1 MGEVKKIRTVCRSC
15 HGGCGV
21 IAHVKD
27 GKVIK
32 VEGDPESP
40 ISHGTMCSKG
50 LAITQLAYH
59 PDRVLYPM
67 KKSDNGWERI
77 SWDEALDTLAEKF
90 KQVTKENGAESIV
103 VGQGTGRDY
112 ESHLYRFANLL
123 GTPNVLTAGH
133 MCYVSRVGATLIT
146 CGNLPV
152 CDYEGEP
159 KCIVMWAC
167 NPQWT
172 NPDEY
177 KGEGFWRAYIKG
189 SKLIVIDPR
198 KGFLAKKADLW
209 LQLRPGTDAA
219 LAMGFFNVIVEED
232 LYDREF
238 VDNYVNGWD
247 AFVRRVRE
255 YPLEQVEEITWVKQD
270 LIRKAARMYAT
281 TKPACINWGVPTEQT
296 LNCTDC
302 TRILTGLM
310 AATGNL
316 DAPGG
321 NVFFVPPPTRTVS
334 EFARHKDLPPE
345 QRAKRLGGDQYKLA
359 SRVALITPKVAWDA
373 ILTGKPYP
381 LKAGLLCGT
390 NPVTTRAN
398 AKEAYDALK
407 KLEFL
412 AVIDFFLTP
421 TAELA
426 DIFLP
431 AGTWLEQN
439 HVADNWKRHGYVL
452 ARQKAVEIGECWQ
465 DHKVFLELGKRMGQ
479 DWWDTVEDALD
490 YILEPSGLTWEE
502 FKGKGYLK
510 GDQVYYKYREKG
522 FSTPTG
528 KVELHS
534 TILEKWG
541 YDPLPKYTE
550 MPESPISRPD
560 LLDRYPYILNAGLR
574 TPTFFHSANRMIPW
588 LREIRPD
595 PIVEIHPETAKKHGI
610 KEGQWV
616 YIESPRGRVKQRAKL
631 NDGIDPRV
639 IVAEHGWWFPEIK
652 DPGHGWDIS
661 NINILTDNSHES
673 MDPVMG
679 ATNLRVL
686 LCNILPCEDEQE
698 GTRWERFL

>member
-1 MGEVKKIRTVCRSC
+1 MGEVRKVRTVCRSC

-32 VEGDPESP
+32 VEGDSESP
-40 ISHGTMCSKG
+40 ISHGTLCSKG

-59 PDRVLYPM
+59 PDRVIYPM
-67 KKSDNGWERI
+67 KKGDNGWERI
-77 SWDEALDTLAEKF
+77 TWDEALDTVIGKF
-90 KQVTKENGAESIV
+90 KEVIKEHGPESIV
-103 VGQGTGRDY
+103 IGQGTGRDY

-133 MCYVSRVGATLIT
+133 MCYVSRVAATLIT
-146 CGNLPV
+146 CGNLPI
-152 CDYEGEP
+152 CDYKAEP

-177 KGEGFWRAYIKG
+177 KGEGFWRAYKKG

-198 KGFLAKKADLW
+198 KGFLAKKAHLW

-219 LAMGFFNVIVEED
+219 LAFGFLHVIINEG
-232 LYDREF
+232 LYDEEF
-238 VDNYVNGWD
+238 VKNYIHGWD
-247 AFVRRVRE
+247 EFKERVKE
-255 YPLEQVEEITWVKQD
+255 YTLERVEKITWVKKE
-270 LIRKAARMYAT
+270 LIRKAARIYAT
-281 TKPACINWGVPTEQT
+281 VKPACINWGVPTEQT

-302 TRILTGLM
+302 TRLLTGLM
-310 AATGNL
+310 AVTGNL
-316 DAPGG
+316 DVAGG
-321 NVFFVPPPTRTVS
+321 NAFFVPPPVRTVS
-334 EFARHKDLPPE
+334 QFSRHKDLSPE
-345 QRAKRLGGDQYKLA
+345 QRKKRLGGEQYKLA

-373 ILTGKPYP
+373 ILTGEPYP

-390 NPVTTRAN
+390 NPVITRAN
-398 AKEAYDALK
+398 AREAYEALK
-407 KLEFL
+407 KIDFL

-439 HVADNWKRHGYVL
+439 HVADNWKRHGYAL

-465 DHKVFLELGKRMGQ
+465 DHKIFQELGKKMGQ
-479 DWWDTVEDALD
+479 KWWDTVEDALD
-490 YILEPSGLTWEE
+490 YLLEPTGLTWEQ
-502 FKGKGYLK
+502 FKEKGYLK
-510 GDQVYYKYREKG
+510 GEQVYYKYKEKG

-528 KVELHS
+528 KVELYS
-534 TILEKWG
+534 TVLEKWG
-541 YDPLPKYTE
+541 HDPLPKYTE
-550 MPESPISRPD
+550 IPESPVSRPD
-560 LLDRYPYILNAGLR
+560 LLVDYPYILNAGLR
-574 TPTFFHSANRMIPW
+574 TPTFFHSANRNIPW

-595 PIVEIHPETAKKHGI
+595 PIVEIHPDTAAKHGI
-610 KEGQWV
+610 EEGDWV
-616 YIESPRGRVKQRAKL
+616 YITSPRGRAKERAKL
-631 NDGIDPRV
+631 NDGIDPQV
-639 IVAEHGWWFPEIK
+639 IVAEHGWWFPEVK
-652 DPGHGWDIS
+652 DPGHGWDTA

-686 LCNILPCEDEQE
+686 LCNISPCEAEQE
-698 GTRWERFL
+698 ELR

>member
-1 MGEVKKIRTVCRSC
+1 MGEVRKVRTVCRSC

-32 VEGDPESP
+32 VEGDSESP
-40 ISHGTMCSKG
+40 ISHGTLCSKG

-59 PDRVLYPM
+59 PDRIIYPM
-67 KKSDNGWERI
+67 KKGDNGWERI
-77 SWDEALDTLAEKF
+77 TWDEALDTVIGKF
-90 KQVTKENGAESIV
+90 KEVIKEHGPESIV
-103 VGQGTGRDY
+103 IGQGTGRDY

-133 MCYVSRVGATLIT
+133 MCYVSRVAATLIT
-146 CGNLPV
+146 CGNLPI
-152 CDYEGEP
+152 CDYKAEP

-177 KGEGFWRAYIKG
+177 KGEGFWRAYKKG

-198 KGFLAKKADLW
+198 KGFLAKKAHLW

-219 LAMGFFNVIVEED
+219 LAFGFLHVIIDEG
-232 LYDREF
+232 LYDEEF
-238 VDNYVNGWD
+238 VKNYIHGWEE
-247 AFVRRVRE
+247 FKERVKE
-255 YPLEQVEEITWVKQD
+255 YPLERVEEITWVKKE
-270 LIRKAARMYAT
+270 LIRKAARIYAT
-281 TKPACINWGVPTEQT
+281 VKPACINWGVPTEQT

-302 TRILTGLM
+302 TRLLTGLM
-310 AATGNL
+310 AVTGNL
-316 DAPGG
+316 DVAGG
-321 NVFFVPPPTRTVS
+321 NAFFVPPPVRTVS
-334 EFARHKDLPPE
+334 QFSRHKDLSPE
-345 QRAKRLGGDQYKLA
+345 QRKKRLGGEQYKLA

-390 NPVTTRAN
+390 NPVITRAN
-398 AKEAYDALK
+398 AREAYEALK
-407 KLEFL
+407 KIDFL

-439 HVADNWKRHGYVL
+439 HVADNWKRHGYAL

-465 DHKVFLELGKRMGQ
+465 DHKIFQELGKKMGQ
-479 DWWDTVEDALD
+479 EWWDTVEDALD
-490 YILEPSGLTWEE
+490 YLLEPTGLTWEQ
-502 FKGKGYLK
+502 FKEKGYLK
-510 GDQVYYKYREKG
+510 GEQVYYKYKEKG

-528 KVELHS
+528 KMELYS
-534 TILEKWG
+534 TVLEKWG
-541 YDPLPKYTE
+541 HDPLPKYTE
-550 MPESPISRPD
+550 IPESPVSRPD
-560 LLDRYPYILNAGLR
+560 LLEDYPYILNAGLR

-610 KEGQWV
+610 EEGDWV
-616 YIESPRGRVKQRAKL
+616 YITSPRGRAKERAKL
-631 NDGIDPRV
+631 NDGIDPQV
-639 IVAEHGWWFPEIK
+639 IVAEHGWWFPEVK
-652 DPGHGWDIS
+652 DPGHGWDTA

-686 LCNILPCEDEQE
+686 LCNISPCEAE
-698 GTRWERFL
+698 

>member
-1 MGEVKKIRTVCRSC
+1 MSELKKIRTICRSC

-27 GKVIK
+27 GRVVK

-40 ISHGTMCSKG
+40 ISRGTLCSKG

-59 PDRVLYPM
+59 PDRIIHPM
-67 KKSDNGWERI
+67 KKVGDKLSGNWERI
-77 SWDEALDTLAEKF
+77 TWDEALDTICNRF
-90 KQVTKENGAESIV
+90 KELIQDHGPESIV

-133 MCYVSRVGATLIT
+133 MCYVSRVGATLVT

-152 CDYEGEP
+152 CDYEADP
-159 KCIVMWAC
+159 RCIVMWGC

-177 KGEGFWRAYIKG
+177 KGEVFWRAYKRG
-189 SKLIVIDPR
+189 ATLIVIDPR
-198 KGFLAKKADLW
+198 RGFLADKADHW
-209 LQLRPGTDAA
+209 LQVRPGTDAA
-219 LAMGFFNVIVEED
+219 LAMGFHHVIIEEE

-238 VDNYVNGWD
+238 VQNYIHGWD
-247 AFVRRVRE
+247 AFVERVKGYHLDR
-255 YPLEQVEEITWVKQD
+255 VEEITWVDREQ
-270 LIRKAARMYAT
+270 IREAARAYAST
-281 TKPACINWGVPTEQT
+281 RPACINWGVPTEQT

-302 TRILTGLM
+302 TRLLTGLM
-310 AATGNL
+310 AVTGNL
-316 DAPGG
+316 DVPGG
-321 NVFFVPPPTRTVS
+321 NVFYVPPPTRTVT
-334 EFARHKDLPPE
+334 EFARHRDLSPE
-345 QRAKRLGGDQYKLA
+345 QRSKRLGGDQYKMA

-373 ILTGKPYP
+373 ILTGTPYP

-398 AKEAYDALK
+398 AREAYEALSK
-407 KLEFL
+407 IDFL
-412 AVIDFFLTP
+412 AVMDFFLTP

-439 HVADNWKRHGYVL
+439 HVADNWKRHGYAL
-452 ARQKAVEIGECWQ
+452 ARQKVVEIGEAWQ
-465 DHKVFLELGKRMGQ
+465 DHKIFLELGKRMGQ
-479 DWWDTVEDALD
+479 EWWDTVEDALD
-490 YILEPSGLTWEE
+490 YLLEPSGLTWDE
-502 FKGKGYLK
+502 FRAKGFLRGQMTYRKYL
-510 GDQVYYKYREKG
+510 DKG

-528 KVELHS
+528 KVELLS
-534 TILEKWG
+534 TTLEKWG
-541 YDPLPKYTE
+541 RDPLPAYTE
-550 MPESPISRPD
+550 PPESPISRPD
-560 LLDRYPYILNAGLR
+560 FLEHYPYILNAGLR

-595 PIVEIHPETAKKHGI
+595 PIVEIHPDTAKKHGI
-610 KEGQWV
+610 REGQWV
-616 YIESPRGRVKQRAKL
+616 WIESPRGKVRQRARL
-631 NDGIDPRV
+631 NHGIDARV
-639 IVAEHGWWFPEIK
+639 IVAEHGWWFPENK
-652 DPGHGWDIS
+652 DPGHGWDTA

-679 ATNLRVL
+679 STNLRVL
-686 LCNILPCEDEQE
+686 LCAVSPCKDHEE
-698 GTRWERFL
+698 GM

>member
-1 MGEVKKIRTVCRSC
+1 MGEVRKVRTVCRSC

-32 VEGDPESP
+32 VEGDTESP
-40 ISHGTMCSKG
+40 ISHGTLCSKG

-59 PDRVLYPM
+59 PDRIIYPM
-67 KKSDNGWERI
+67 KKGDNGWERI
-77 SWDEALDTLAEKF
+77 TWDEALDTVIGKF
-90 KQVTKENGAESIV
+90 KEVIKEHGPEAIV
-103 VGQGTGRDY
+103 IGQGTGRDY

-133 MCYVSRVGATLIT
+133 MCYVSRVAATLIT
-146 CGNLPV
+146 CGNLPI
-152 CDYEGEP
+152 CDYKAEP

-177 KGEGFWRAYIKG
+177 KGEGFWRAYKKG

-198 KGFLAKKADLW
+198 KGFLAKKAHLW

-219 LAMGFFNVIVEED
+219 LAFGFLHVIIDEG
-232 LYDREF
+232 LYDEEF
-238 VDNYVNGWD
+238 VKNYIHGWEE
-247 AFVRRVRE
+247 FKERVKE
-255 YPLEQVEEITWVKQD
+255 YPLERVEDITWVKKE
-270 LIRKAARMYAT
+270 LIRKAARIYAT
-281 TKPACINWGVPTEQT
+281 VKPACINWGVPTEQT

-302 TRILTGLM
+302 TRLLTGLM
-310 AATGNL
+310 AVTGNL
-316 DAPGG
+316 DVAGG
-321 NVFFVPPPTRTVS
+321 NAFFVPPPVRTVS
-334 EFARHKDLPPE
+334 QFSRHKDLSPE
-345 QRAKRLGGDQYKLA
+345 QRKKRLGGEQYKLA

-390 NPVTTRAN
+390 NPVITRAN
-398 AKEAYDALK
+398 AREAYEALK
-407 KLEFL
+407 KIDFL

-439 HVADNWKRHGYVL
+439 HVADNWKRHGYAL
-452 ARQKAVEIGECWQ
+452 ARQKAAEIGECWQ
-465 DHKVFLELGKRMGQ
+465 DHKIFQELGKKMGQ
-479 DWWDTVEDALD
+479 EWWDTVEDALD
-490 YILEPSGLTWEE
+490 YLLEPTGLTWEQ
-502 FKGKGYLK
+502 FKEKGYLK
-510 GDQVYYKYREKG
+510 GEQVYYKYKEKG

-528 KVELHS
+528 KVELYS
-534 TILEKWG
+534 TVLEKWG
-541 YDPLPKYTE
+541 HDPLPKYTE
-550 MPESPISRPD
+550 IPESPVSRPD
-560 LLDRYPYILNAGLR
+560 LLGDYPYILNAGLR
-574 TPTFFHSANRMIPW
+574 TPTFFHSANRNIPW

-595 PIVEIHPETAKKHGI
+595 PIVEIHPETAAKHGI
-610 KEGQWV
+610 EEGDWV
-616 YIESPRGRVKQRAKL
+616 YITSPRGRAKERAKL
-631 NDGIDPRV
+631 NDGIDPQV
-639 IVAEHGWWFPEIK
+639 IVAEHGWWFPEVK
-652 DPGHGWDIS
+652 DPGHGWDTA

-686 LCNILPCEDEQE
+686 LCNISPCEDE
-698 GTRWERFL
+698 

>member
-1 MGEVKKIRTVCRSC
+1 MGEVRKVRTVCRSC

-32 VEGDPESP
+32 VEGDSESP
-40 ISHGTMCSKG
+40 ISHGTLCSKG

-59 PDRVLYPM
+59 PDRIIYPM
-67 KKSDNGWERI
+67 KKGDNGWERI
-77 SWDEALDTLAEKF
+77 TWDEALDTVIGKF
-90 KQVTKENGAESIV
+90 KEVIKEHGPEAIV
-103 VGQGTGRDY
+103 IGQGTGRDY

-133 MCYVSRVGATLIT
+133 MCYVSRVAATLIT
-146 CGNLPV
+146 CGNLPI
-152 CDYEGEP
+152 CDYKAEP

-177 KGEGFWRAYIKG
+177 KGEGFWRAYKKG

-198 KGFLAKKADLW
+198 KGFLAKKAHLW

-219 LAMGFFNVIVEED
+219 LAFGFLHVIIDEG
-232 LYDREF
+232 LYDEEF
-238 VDNYVNGWD
+238 VKNYIHGWEE
-247 AFVRRVRE
+247 FKERVKE
-255 YPLEQVEEITWVKQD
+255 YPLERVEEITWVKKE
-270 LIRKAARMYAT
+270 LIRKAARIYAT
-281 TKPACINWGVPTEQT
+281 VKPACINWGVPTEQT

-302 TRILTGLM
+302 TRLLTGLM
-310 AATGNL
+310 AVTGNL
-316 DAPGG
+316 DVAGG
-321 NVFFVPPPTRTVS
+321 NAFFVPPPVRTVS
-334 EFARHKDLPPE
+334 QFSRHKDLSPE
-345 QRAKRLGGDQYKLA
+345 QRKKRLGGEQYKLA

-373 ILTGKPYP
+373 ILTGEPYP

-390 NPVTTRAN
+390 NPVITRAN
-398 AKEAYDALK
+398 AREAYEALK
-407 KLEFL
+407 KIDFL

-439 HVADNWKRHGYVL
+439 HVADNWKRHGYAL

-465 DHKVFLELGKRMGQ
+465 DHKIFQELGKKMGQ
-479 DWWDTVEDALD
+479 EWWDTVEDALD
-490 YILEPSGLTWEE
+490 YLLEPTGLTWEQ
-502 FKGKGYLK
+502 FKEKGYLK
-510 GDQVYYKYREKG
+510 GEQVYYKYKEKG

-528 KVELHS
+528 KVELYS
-534 TILEKWG
+534 TVLEKWG
-541 YDPLPKYTE
+541 HDPLPKYTE
-550 MPESPISRPD
+550 IPESPVSRPD
-560 LLDRYPYILNAGLR
+560 LLEDYPYILNAGLR
-574 TPTFFHSANRMIPW
+574 TPTFFHSANRNIPW

-595 PIVEIHPETAKKHGI
+595 PIVEIHPDTAAKHGI
-610 KEGQWV
+610 EEGDWV
-616 YIESPRGRVKQRAKL
+616 YITSPRGRAKERAKL
-631 NDGIDPRV
+631 NDGIDPQV
-639 IVAEHGWWFPEIK
+639 IVAEHGWWFPEVK
-652 DPGHGWDIS
+652 DPGHGWDTA

-686 LCNILPCEDEQE
+686 LCNISPCEAE
-698 GTRWERFL
+698 

>member
-1 MGEVKKIRTVCRSC
+1 MGEVRKVRTVCRSC

-32 VEGDPESP
+32 VEGDSESP
-40 ISHGTMCSKG
+40 ISHGTLCSKG

-59 PDRVLYPM
+59 PDRIIYPM
-67 KKSDNGWERI
+67 KKGDNGWERI
-77 SWDEALDTLAEKF
+77 TWDEALDTVIGKF
-90 KQVTKENGAESIV
+90 KEVIKEHGPESIV
-103 VGQGTGRDY
+103 IGQGTGRDY

-133 MCYVSRVGATLIT
+133 MCYVSRVAATLIT
-146 CGNLPV
+146 CGNLPI
-152 CDYEGEP
+152 CDYKAEP

-177 KGEGFWRAYIKG
+177 KGEGFWRAYKKG

-198 KGFLAKKADLW
+198 KGFLAKKAHLW

-219 LAMGFFNVIVEED
+219 LAFGFLHVIIDEG
-232 LYDREF
+232 LYDEEF
-238 VDNYVNGWD
+238 VKNYIHGWEE
-247 AFVRRVRE
+247 FKERVKE
-255 YPLEQVEEITWVKQD
+255 YTLERVEEITWVKKE
-270 LIRKAARMYAT
+270 LIRKAARIYAT
-281 TKPACINWGVPTEQT
+281 VKPACINWGVPTEQT

-302 TRILTGLM
+302 TRLLTGLM
-310 AATGNL
+310 AVTGNL
-316 DAPGG
+316 DVAGG
-321 NVFFVPPPTRTVS
+321 NAFFVPPPVRTVS
-334 EFARHKDLPPE
+334 QFSRHKDLSPE
-345 QRAKRLGGDQYKLA
+345 QRKKRLGGERYKLA

-390 NPVTTRAN
+390 NPVITRAN
-398 AKEAYDALK
+398 AREAYEALK
-407 KLEFL
+407 KIDFL

-439 HVADNWKRHGYVL
+439 HVADNWKRHGYAL
-452 ARQKAVEIGECWQ
+452 ARQKAAEIGECWQ
-465 DHKVFLELGKRMGQ
+465 DHKIFQELGKKMGQ
-479 DWWDTVEDALD
+479 EWWDTVEDALD
-490 YILEPSGLTWEE
+490 YLLEPTGLTWEQ
-502 FKGKGYLK
+502 FKEKGYLK
-510 GDQVYYKYREKG
+510 GEQVYYKYKEKG

-528 KVELHS
+528 KVELYS
-534 TILEKWG
+534 TVLEKWG
-541 YDPLPKYTE
+541 QDPLPKYTE
-550 MPESPISRPD
+550 IPESPVSRPD
-560 LLDRYPYILNAGLR
+560 LLEDYPYILNAGLR
-574 TPTFFHSANRMIPW
+574 TPTFFHSANRNIPW

-595 PIVEIHPETAKKHGI
+595 PIVEIHPETAAKHGI
-610 KEGQWV
+610 EEGDWV
-616 YIESPRGRVKQRAKL
+616 YITSPRGRAKERAKL
-631 NDGIDPRV
+631 NDGIDPQV
-639 IVAEHGWWFPEIK
+639 IVAEHGWWFPEVK
-652 DPGHGWDIS
+652 DPGHGWDTA

-686 LCNILPCEDEQE
+686 LCNISPCEAE
-698 GTRWERFL
+698 

>member
-1 MGEVKKIRTVCRSC
+1 MGETKKVRTACRNC

-32 VEGDPESP
+32 VEGDPDSP
-40 ISHGTMCSKG
+40 ISHGTLCSKG

-67 KKSDNGWERI
+67 RNGDKGWERI
-77 SWDEALDTLAEKF
+77 TWDEALDTVTQKF
-90 KQVTKENGAESIV
+90 NAVIKEYGAESIV
-103 VGQGTGRDY
+103 IGQGTGRDY

-133 MCYVSRVGATLIT
+133 MCYVSRVAATLIT

-152 CDYEGEP
+152 CDYAGEP

-177 KGEGFWRAYIKG
+177 KGEGFWRAYKKG

-198 KGFLAKKADLW
+198 EGFLAKKADLW

-219 LAMGFFNVIVEED
+219 LAMGFLNVIIEEE
-232 LYDREF
+232 LYDKEF
-238 VDNYVNGWD
+238 VDNHVNGWD
-247 AFVRRVRE
+247 AFVERVRE
-255 YPLEQVEEITWVKQD
+255 YPLEEVEEITWVKQD

-281 TKPACINWGVPTEQT
+281 TKPGCINWGVPTEQT

-316 DAPGG
+316 DVPGG
-321 NVFFVPPPTRTVS
+321 NAFFVPPPVRTVS
-334 EFARHKDLPPE
+334 QFSRHGDLSKE
-345 QRAKRLGGDQYKLA
+345 QWKKRLGGDQYKLA
-359 SRVALITPKVAWDA
+359 SRVAMITPKVAWDA

-390 NPVTTRAN
+390 NPVSTRAN
-398 AKEAYDALK
+398 AREAYNALK
-407 KLEFL
+407 KLDFL
-412 AVIDFFLTP
+412 VVIDFFLTP

-431 AGTWLEQN
+431 SGTWLEQN

-465 DHKVFLELGKRMGQ
+465 DHKIFQELGKKMGQ
-479 DWWDTVEDALD
+479 EKEWWDTVEDALD
-490 YILEPSGLTWEE
+490 YLLEPVGLTWET
-502 FKGKGYLK
+502 FKEKGYLK
-510 GDQVYYKYREKG
+510 GEQVYYKYKEKG

-528 KVELHS
+528 KVELYS
-534 TILEKWG
+534 TVLKKWG
-541 YDPLPKYTE
+541 HDPLPKYTE
-550 MPESPISRPD
+550 IPESPVSRPD
-560 LLDRYPYILNAGLR
+560 LLKDYPYILNAGLR

-595 PIVEIHPETAKKHGI
+595 PIVEIHPETAEKHGI
-610 KEGQWV
+610 EEGQWV
-616 YIESPRGRVKQRAKL
+616 YIDSPRGRARERAKL
-631 NDGIDPRV
+631 NQGIDPRV

-652 DPGHGWDIS
+652 DPGHGWDVS
-661 NINILTDNSHES
+661 NINLLTDNSHES
-673 MDPVMG
+673 MDPVVG

-686 LCNILPCEDEQE
+686 LCNISPCEDE
-698 GTRWERFL
+698 WEEVR

>member
-1 MGEVKKIRTVCRSC
+1 
-15 HGGCGV
+15 
-21 IAHVKD
+21 
-27 GKVIK
+27 
-32 VEGDPESP
+32 
-40 ISHGTMCSKG
+40 
-50 LAITQLAYH
+50 
-59 PDRVLYPM
+59 M
-67 KKSDNGWERI
+67 KKGDNDWERI
-77 SWDEALDTLAEKF
+77 TWDEALDTVIGKF
-90 KQVTKENGAESIV
+90 KEVIKVHGPESIV
-103 VGQGTGRDY
+103 IGQGTGRDY

-133 MCYVSRVGATLIT
+133 MCYVSRVAATLIT
-146 CGNLPV
+146 CGNLPI
-152 CDYEGEP
+152 CDYKAEP

-177 KGEGFWRAYIKG
+177 KGEGFWRAYKKG

-198 KGFLAKKADLW
+198 KGFLAKKAHLW

-219 LAMGFFNVIVEED
+219 LAFGFLHVIIDEG
-232 LYDREF
+232 LYDE
-238 VDNYVNGWD
+238 
-247 AFVRRVRE
+247 AFVKNYIHGWEKFKERVKE
-255 YPLEQVEEITWVKQD
+255 YPLERVEEITWVKKE
-270 LIRKAARMYAT
+270 LIRKAARIYAT
-281 TKPACINWGVPTEQT
+281 VKPACINWGVPTEQT

-302 TRILTGLM
+302 TRLLTGLM
-310 AATGNL
+310 AITGNL
-316 DAPGG
+316 DVAGG
-321 NVFFVPPPTRTVS
+321 NVFFVPPPVRTVS
-334 EFARHKDLPPE
+334 QFSRHKDLSHE
-345 QRAKRLGGDQYKLA
+345 QRKKRLGGEQYKLA

-390 NPVTTRAN
+390 NPVMTRAN
-398 AKEAYDALK
+398 AREAYEALK
-407 KLEFL
+407 KIDFL

-439 HVADNWKRHGYVL
+439 HVADNWKRHGYAL

-465 DHKVFLELGKRMGQ
+465 DHKIFQELGKKMGQ
-479 DWWDTVEDALD
+479 EWWDTVEDALD
-490 YILEPSGLTWEE
+490 YLLEPTGLTWEQ
-502 FKGKGYLK
+502 FKEKGYLK
-510 GDQVYYKYREKG
+510 GKQVYYKYKEKG

-528 KVELHS
+528 KVELYS
-534 TILEKWG
+534 TVLEKWG
-541 YDPLPKYTE
+541 QDPLPKYTE
-550 MPESPISRPD
+550 IPESPVSRPD
-560 LLDRYPYILNAGLR
+560 LLEDYPYILNAGLR

-610 KEGQWV
+610 EQGDWV
-616 YIESPRGRVKQRAKL
+616 YITSPRGRAKERAKL
-631 NDGIDPRV
+631 NDGIDPQV
-639 IVAEHGWWFPEIK
+639 IVAEHGWWFPEVK
-652 DPGHGWDIS
+652 DPGHGWDTA

-686 LCNILPCEDEQE
+686 LCNISPCEAE
-698 GTRWERFL
+698 